1 MIQGALHTHLN
12 RVQTFLAIVELGS
25 FTKAANHLNLS
36 RAMVSLHI
44 KALEAALSTT
54 LLLRNSRT
62 VALTEAGQSFYNEF
76 KAIVA
81 DIDTAFDRVMHG
93 TNRVSGTLRI
103 SSTSEYGE
111 RFILPLIPLFAERYP
126 DIRLCYDFNSSLN
139 DLLAERLD
147 LVIRLGNLADS
158 AFKSRKLADYEIV
171 LVATEG
177 FLARYP
183 VKTPLDLSAAP
194 WIANSN
200 LLTPTQWVLRDGVGE
215 AAEINGARHFQSNSS
230 TAIRAMTLSSM
241 GVSVLPAWMI
251 EADIVSG
258 RLVRVLPGYSLPLQ
272 PISLVFPDT
281 PHLPHKSRVFI
292 DFLLAHLGR

>member
-1 MIQGALHTHLN
+1 MTQGALHTHLN

-25 FTKAANHLNLS
+25 FTKAASHLTLS

-44 KALEAALSTT
+44 KTLEAALSTT
-54 LLLRNSRT
+54 LLMRNSRA
-62 VALTEAGQSFYNEF
+62 VSLTEAGQSFYNEF
-76 KAIVA
+76 KTIVA

-93 TNRVSGTLRI
+93 TKRVSGTLRI

-126 DIRLCYDFNSSLN
+126 HIRLCYDFNSSLN

-147 LVIRLGNLADS
+147 LVVRLGNLPDS
-158 AFKSRKLADYEIV
+158 AFKSRKLADYDIV

-177 FLARYP
+177 FLARHP
-183 VKTPLDLSAAP
+183 VKTPQDLNAVP

-200 LLTPTQWVLRDGVGE
+200 LLAPTQWVLRDGVGE
-215 AAEINGARHFQSNSS
+215 GVEVSGTSQFQSNSS
-230 TAIRAMTLSSM
+230 TAIRSMTLSSL
-241 GVSVLPAWMI
+241 GVSVLPAWMV
-251 EADIVSG
+251 EDDLACG
-258 RLVRVLPGYSLPLQ
+258 HLVRVLPEYSLPSQ

-281 PHLPHKSRVFI
+281 PHLPQKSRVFI